1 MDFLHYITE
10 SNDTGLR
17 ENSDYRLK
25 DLHHKIQQIKA
36 SDEME
41 ASFMKAEE
49 RERLIWEKG
58 REEGR
63 EQMSKLVH
71 VLLEEKRYDDA
82 RMAMEDEAYYQQ
94 LCKEYNI

>member
-17 ENSDYRLK
+17 ENSDHRLK

-49 RERLIWEKG
+49 RERLIREKG

-63 EQMSKLVH
+63 VDFVTQ
-71 VLLEEKRYDDA
+71 LLRDGK
-82 RMAMEDEAYYQQ
+82 
-94 LCKEYNI
+94 YNATEISQI

>member
-17 ENSDYRLK
+17 ENSDHRLK

-49 RERLIWEKG
+49 RERLIREKG

-63 EQMSKLVH
+63 G
-71 VLLEEKRYDDA
+71 KRGRTKTSRIDKITI
-82 RMAMEDEAYYQQ
+82 R
-94 LCKEYNI
+94 KETV

>member
-17 ENSDYRLK
+17 ENSDHRLK

-49 RERLIWEKG
+49 RERLIRGKRRGKRG
-58 REEGR
+58 RTKTSR
-63 EQMSKLVH
+63 IDKITI
-71 VLLEEKRYDDA
+71 R
-82 RMAMEDEAYYQQ
+82 
-94 LCKEYNI
+94 KETV

>member
-17 ENSDYRLK
+17 ENSDHRLK

-49 RERLIWEKG
+49 RERLI
-58 REEGR
+58 R
-63 EQMSKLVH
+63 
-71 VLLEEKRYDDA
+71 EKRRGKRGRTKTSRIDKITI
-82 RMAMEDEAYYQQ
+82 R
-94 LCKEYNI
+94 KETV